1 MSTCIMP
8 FNFYDKYGES
18 FPFEKEPLIA
28 TNIDNKIKELVD
40 AELEGL
46 DKLLWNQIPEYID
59 VADKHSGGFV
69 RYFIRETVKK
79 LMDERITTEE
89 AEFLKL
95 TRLVNSLKGQINE
108 AEKEKAELID
118 RTRELEKKID
128 DLDMEYSEALDRML
142 TASDKVR

>member
-1 MSTCIMP
+1 MP

-40 AELEGL
+40 VELEGL
-46 DKLLWNQIPEYID
+46 EKLLWNQIPEYID
-59 VADKHSGGFV
+59 IADKYRGGFV

-89 AEFLKL
+89 AEYLRYTKVVNDLK
-95 TRLVNSLKGQINE
+95 NQINE
-108 AEKEKAELID
+108 AEKEKIELRD
-118 RTRELEKKID
+118 RIHALDKKID
-128 DLDMEYSEALDRML
+128 EIGKEYSAALDNML
-142 TASDKVR
+142 TASAKVK

>member
-1 MSTCIMP
+1 MP

-40 AELEGL
+40 VELEGL
-46 DKLLWNQIPEYID
+46 EKLLWNQIPEYID
-59 VADKHSGGFV
+59 VANKYHGGFV

-89 AEFLKL
+89 AEYLRYTKVVNDLK
-95 TRLVNSLKGQINE
+95 NQINE
-108 AEKEKAELID
+108 AEKEKIELRD
-118 RTRELEKKID
+118 RIHELDKKID
-128 DLDMEYSEALDRML
+128 EIDREYSAALDNML
-142 TASDKVR
+142 TASAKVK